1 MIVKLQKAVRVY
13 DVILTEAQATLTN
26 TDTQPEVI
34 QKSDVVQQLRLL
46 FGFVYL

>member
-1 MIVKLQKAVRVY
+1 MIVKLQKAVSVY
-13 DVILTEAQATLTN
+13 DVILTEAQATIIN

-34 QKSDVVQQLRLL
+34 QNSDVVQQLRLQ